1 MLSLDICIQY
11 DVDCDLKF
19 FSLSVVMNDVNQWRA
34 SIGLWYCHQISK
46 NTPLRITTDTLGWM
60 GSLQLDD
67 EGGGNLII
75 SLVLFLLLLLV
86 LSGDIE
92 LNPGPKLGKH

>member
-1 MLSLDICIQY
+1 M
-11 DVDCDLKF
+11 
-19 FSLSVVMNDVNQWRA
+19 M
-34 SIGLWYCHQISK
+34 SINGELVLGYGIAIKYQK

-75 SLVLFLLLLLV
+75 SLVLFLLLLLI